1 MAILFENTKIKTMEL
16 KNRLVRSATHEGM
29 SDENGFPTPAL
40 YKLYE
45 RLAKGGIGLI
55 ATGFAFVCRDG
66 KSPVIGMQG
75 IDSDEHIPKYRK
87 LVEHVHQHG
96 TKIAMQIVHSGR
108 QTTKEAIGIQPLAP
122 SPVKDQSFFV
132 TPREMTDEDIERI
145 LEAFAQASR
154 RVRESGFDAVQIHG
168 AHGFLVN
175 QFLCPH
181 TNRRKDK
188 WGGPIENRMRFVEA
202 LYDRCRRQVGDDYPI
217 LIKINANDNMKKGLK
232 LEESVVMAKMMAE
245 MGFDGI
251 EVSCGIGEDGF
262 STFRGD
268 VPIEVFLDEWE
279 VFKNKNPLFRF
290 VMRHFGK
297 KLIKPP
303 ALTQAFNLEGARAI
317 KAAVNI
323 PVFLVGGITDPA
335 AIEQIVESGD
345 ADFISLSRALIADPK
360 FPERIK
366 EGSRKLADCIHCNL
380 CSAYMIS
387 EPLRCYR
394 GKRIQRNAPIS
405 GSF

>member
-1 MAILFENTKIKTMEL
+1 MSMLFENTNIKTLEL

-29 SDENGFPTPAL
+29 SDENGFPTRDL
-40 YKLYE
+40 FKLYE

-55 ATGFAFVCRDG
+55 TTGFAFVCRDG
-66 KSPVIGMQG
+66 KSPFIGMQG
-75 IDSDEHIPKYRK
+75 IDSDEHIPKYRE
-87 LVEHVHQHG
+87 LVGHVHQHG
-96 TKIAMQIVHSGR
+96 TKIAMQIVHCGR

-132 TPREMTDEDIERI
+132 MPREMTGEDIERI
-145 LEAFAQASR
+145 FEAFAQASR

-188 WGGPIENRMRFVEA
+188 WGGTLENRVRFVEE

-217 LIKINANDNMKKGLK
+217 LIKINAYDNMKNGLK
-232 LEESVVMAKMMAE
+232 IEESVVMAKMMAD

-262 STFRGD
+262 ATLRGD
-268 VPIEVFLDEWE
+268 VPIEVFLDEWDTY
-279 VFKNKNPLFRF
+279 KNKNPLFRF
-290 VMRHFGK
+290 VMRRFGK

-303 ALTQAFNLEGARAI
+303 QLTQAFNRESARAI
-317 KAAVNI
+317 KAAINI

-345 ADFISLSRALIADPK
+345 ADYISLSRALIDDPK
-360 FPERIK
+360 FPEKIRQ
-366 EGSRKLADCIHCNL
+366 GSRKTAGFIDCNL

-394 GKRIQRNAPIS
+394 GKRINRRTQVS
-405 GSF
+405 D